1 MLEIS
6 AGYSA
11 LRLLSG
17 LGLGAL
23 FSGIAWY
30 LRALTASGVLAAT
43 VLGGLIFGF
52 AGLPW
57 AILLVVFF
65 ASSSALSRLF
75 ENRKRSVMETFAK
88 GGRRDLA
95 QVAANG
101 AVPALIVFGLALE
114 LISIPAAWMAFAAAL
129 ATVNA
134 DTWAT
139 ELGVLS
145 PSNPR
150 LVNTGRKVPR
160 GTSGG
165 ISLLG
170 SLAAL
175 GGALLIALLAG
186 LFLKPPN
193 LIIAVSAL
201 TIIGLVGSYVD
212 SLLGATVQAIYY
224 CPSCKKETERFPE
237 HTCGT
242 KTVHR
247 RGWRWLTNDW
257 VNFLSALFSAFLAVG
272 LFIAMGMG

>member
-6 AGYSA
+6 TSYSFFRM
-11 LRLLSG
+11 LGG

-30 LRALTASGVLAAT
+30 LRVLTASGVFAAT
-43 VLGGLIFGF
+43 ILGGVVFGF

-57 AILLVVFF
+57 AILLMVFF
-65 ASSSALSRLF
+65 ASSSVLSRLF
-75 ENRKRSVMETFAK
+75 ENRKLSMIKIFAK

-101 AVPALIVFGLALE
+101 GVPALIVVGMALG
-114 LISIPAAWMAFAAAL
+114 LISSSTAWLAFAASL

-139 ELGVLS
+139 ELGVLD

-150 LVNTGRKVPR
+150 LITTGRKVPR

-165 ISLLG
+165 VSFFG

-186 LFLKPPN
+186 LFLKSPT
-193 LIIAVSAL
+193 LILVTSVLA
-201 TIIGLVGSYVD
+201 IIGLVGSYVD
-212 SLLGATVQAIYY
+212 SWLGATVQAIYY

-242 KTVHR
+242 KTVHH
-247 RGWRWLTNDW
+247 RGWHWLTNDW
-257 VNFLSALFSAFLAVG
+257 VNFLSASFSAFLAVG
-272 LFIAMGMG
+272 LFIALGMG

>member
-11 LRLLSG
+11 FRLLGG
-17 LGLGAL
+17 LGLGAF

-30 LRALTASGVLAAT
+30 LRALTASGVFAAT
-43 VLGGLIFGF
+43 ILGGLVFGF

-65 ASSSALSRLF
+65 FSSSLLSRLF
-75 ENRKRSVMETFAK
+75 ENRKRGVMKIFAK

-101 AVPALIVFGLALE
+101 GVPALIVVGLAFGL
-114 LISIPAAWMAFAAAL
+114 SVPTAWIAFAASL

-139 ELGVLS
+139 ELGVMG
-145 PSNPR
+145 PSSPR
-150 LVNTGRKVPR
+150 LVTTGRKVPR

-165 ISLLG
+165 VSFFG

-186 LFLKPPN
+186 LFLRPPN
-193 LIIAVSAL
+193 LFLVASVLAM
-201 TIIGLVGSYVD
+201 IGLVSSYVD
-212 SLLGATVQAIYY
+212 SWLGATVQAIYF

-257 VNFLSALFSAFLAVG
+257 VNFLSAFFSALLAAG
-272 LFIAMGMG
+272 LSVALGMG